1 MLRLTEPGDRS
12 LTLLAFVDCAQR
24 AYCIHPPL
32 RWVEAISPRELETP
46 GFYPHPKNRHA
57 LGAISAHSAYT
68 PGVERDPR
76 TRPLCVQ
83 ELGSPHAL
91 TRGAPRTH
99 CLERKSRHYPP
110 FAYRSMTAQD
120 AKPIAAM
127 SAAEMQLLLE
137 KKQAELQRLVRK

>member
-1 MLRLTEPGDRS
+1 MIG
-12 LTLLAFVDCAQR
+12 LLAFVDCAQR
-24 AYCIHPPL
+24 AYCIQPPL

-46 GFYPHPKNRHA
+46 GFYPHQKNRHA

-83 ELGSPHAL
+83 ELGSHAL
-91 TRGAPRTH
+91 TRGAPRTASR
-99 CLERKSRHYPP
+99 ERAGHNYPPIPP

>member
-1 MLRLTEPGDRS
+1 MIG
-12 LTLLAFVDCAQR
+12 LLAFVDCAQR
-24 AYCIHPPL
+24 AYCIQPPL

-46 GFYPHPKNRHA
+46 VFTLTPKIDTRSA
-57 LGAISAHSAYT
+57 LFRRILRYT

-76 TRPLCVQ
+76 TRPVCVQ
-83 ELGSPHAL
+83 ELGSHAL
-91 TRGAPRTH
+91 TRGAPRTASR
-99 CLERKSRHYPP
+99 ERAGHNYPP